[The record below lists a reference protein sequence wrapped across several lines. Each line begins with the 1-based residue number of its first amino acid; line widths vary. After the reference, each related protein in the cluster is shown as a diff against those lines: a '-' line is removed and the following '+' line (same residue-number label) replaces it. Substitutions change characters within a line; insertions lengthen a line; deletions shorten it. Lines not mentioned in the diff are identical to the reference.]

1 MSIIKINFEQALKL
15 ERELNDSLLNNPWSK
30 EMELPEI
37 GEYVDHLGMKWI
49 ATERLNEDS
58 ERTRKFMPPF
68 TDSYALNPFACIRM
82 IHEAMLME
90 DLEIEIRRGQIWVYP
105 AGVEKEFAN
114 HLAFGESHYAKS
126 QVHGVGTNPLR
137 TAFSGL
143 MYYHNIGELDS
154 ILENVE

>member
-15 ERELNDSLLNNPWSK
+15 ERELNESLPSKPWSRD
-30 EMELPEI
+30 MELPQI
-37 GEYVDHLGMKWI
+37 GGYVDYLGMKWK

-68 TDSYALNPFACIRM
+68 TDSYALNPYACIRM
-82 IHEAMLME
+82 INEAMLME
-90 DLEIEIRRGQIWVYP
+90 GLIIEIRRGQIWVYP
-105 AGVEKEFAN
+105 EGVDREYGN
-114 HLAFGESHYAKS
+114 HLAFGEPHYAKP
-126 QVHGVGTNPLR
+126 QVHGVGSNPLR

-143 MYYHNIGELDS
+143 MYHHNNGELDS